1 MITIRYFAR
10 LREELGAAEETV
22 ALPSHVSTV
31 GAVRDW
37 LSDRGSPW
45 REALSAPAVLIAVNH
60 ENAGPA
66 AEVRDGDE
74 IAFFPPVTGG

>member
-10 LREELGAAEETV
+10 LREELGTSEESVSLPAGV
-22 ALPSHVSTV
+22 ATV

-45 REALSAPAVLIAVNH
+45 LEALTAPAVLIAVNH
-60 ENAGPA
+60 EAADPA
-66 AEVRDGDE
+66 TQVMDGDE

>member
-10 LREELGAAEETV
+10 LREELGTAGETV
-22 ALPSHVSTV
+22 ALPPGVDTV
-31 GAVRDW
+31 GALRDW

-45 REALSAPAVLIAVNH
+45 REALLAPAVLIALNH
-60 ENAGPA
+60 ETAGHA
-66 AEVRDGDE
+66 ATVRDGDE